1 MLWLFLKRTR
11 QLRVN
16 VCKYLCFLKS
26 CAEIT
31 INLSLQINRFLI
43 PSPIIG
49 RGLFYF
55 GEFRVQQQAENSVDR
70 PKYSYDLPVLRKNM
84 AIVASLSAEKFLQK
98 NKVLILNELGLF
110 KLSKFSDARLMPSLC
125 YFENPIQTRFTIIK
139 NAIKKPIIAPKE
151 PISNRPAIVLTTTKT
166 NPPIPII
173 AGMDL
178 LSFLPYNSNFACQG
192 FC

>member
-1 MLWLFLKRTR
+1 MLNFCENHLICQGNTYQNLEKQRIFANKSKRQT
-11 QLRVN
+11 VWS
-16 VCKYLCFLKS
+16 K
-26 CAEIT
+26 
-31 INLSLQINRFLI
+31 
-43 PSPIIG
+43 
-49 RGLFYF
+49 
-55 GEFRVQQQAENSVDR
+55 GEKGVKNGQSSFFSFSETKMNEM
-70 PKYSYDLPVLRKNM
+70 PVLRKNM